1 MKINFKTTLF
11 GLLLMASVA
20 TSAQVLSPQGLV
32 NAGGTMKT
40 TTAMLEFSVGD
51 LAVQAFST
59 PGGGL
64 TQGVLQPT
72 LLWVAPPPPP
82 PPPAEPVTF
91 RPPSLNNG
99 GTTFIAGNVMLEWD
113 LGDVAVSTLSNGTH
127 MLTQGLLQPK
137 LATLATTTLTS
148 TTFAAKTLD
157 AAYVTLDWKTE
168 GEDQV
173 AGFYIERR
181 REGERDFNTMRF
193 VKTKA
198 PGGTTTASIDYKETD
213 ANAGNG
219 TTWYRIRQVHADSS
233 ISFVDVQTIQR
244 EATAVP
250 TLKAWPVPALR
261 DFYVTATGIGS
272 DVLQLFDAN
281 GRLASQ
287 IPIKN
292 GVPVK
297 LHAHSSG
304 FYVLKLKGQPQ
315 VTGKV
320 TVQ

>member
-1 MKINFKTTLF
+1 
-11 GLLLMASVA
+11 
-20 TSAQVLSPQGLV
+20 
-32 NAGGTMKT
+32 
-40 TTAMLEFSVGD
+40 
-51 LAVQAFST
+51 
-59 PGGGL
+59 
-64 TQGVLQPT
+64 
-72 LLWVAPPPPP
+72 
-82 PPPAEPVTF
+82 
-91 RPPSLNNG
+91 
-99 GTTFIAGNVMLEWD
+99 
-113 LGDVAVSTLSNGTH
+113 
-127 MLTQGLLQPK
+127 
-137 LATLATTTLTS
+137 
-148 TTFAAKTLD
+148 
-157 AAYVTLDWKTE
+157 
-168 GEDQV
+168 V

-181 REGERDFNTMRF
+181 REGEKDFSTMRF

-198 PGGTTTASIDYKETD
+198 PGGTATASIDYKETD

-244 EATAVP
+244 QATAVP
-250 TLKAWPVPALR
+250 TLKAWPVPAPN
-261 DFYVTATGIGS
+261 DFYVTATGIES
-272 DVLQLFDAN
+272 DVLQLYDAN